1 MNYNEKLNLKKMINE
16 SECENNTE
24 LIRKVKHSS
33 QIHVSIS
40 VLQQLKIE
48 HADLRESN
56 YDEFALLCQ
65 NKCSFLYNNYSD
77 IFFKV
82 LKDELNLHLMAQMLN
97 VLKQIEE
104 GEVDQH
110 EGSVLVG
117 KILKEI
123 YIDSAF
129 KSSENLDKQSKQD
142 EVKLVDPINISWKEY
157 KSKK

>member
-1 MNYNEKLNLKKMINE
+1 
-16 SECENNTE
+16 
-24 LIRKVKHSS
+24 
-33 QIHVSIS
+33 
-40 VLQQLKIE
+40 
-48 HADLRESN
+48 
-56 YDEFALLCQ
+56 
-65 NKCSFLYNNYSD
+65 
-77 IFFKV
+77 
-82 LKDELNLHLMAQMLN
+82 MAQMLN

-123 YIDSAF
+123 YIDSAL

-142 EVKLVDPINISWKEY
+142 EVELVDQIKISWKEY

>member
-16 SECENNTE
+16 SECENNTD

-33 QIHVSIS
+33 QIHVSIG
-40 VLQQLKIE
+40 VLQQLKRD
-48 HADLRESN
+48 HADLKESN
-56 YDEFALLCQ
+56 YDEFTLLCQ

-82 LKDELNLHLMAQMLN
+82 LKDELNLHLMSQMLN
-97 VLKQIEE
+97 VLKKIEE

-117 KILKEI
+117 KLLKEI
-123 YIDSAF
+123 YIDSAL
-129 KSSENLDKQSKQD
+129 KSSENLDKKSKQE
-142 EVKLVDPINISWKEY
+142 EVELVDPIKISWKEY